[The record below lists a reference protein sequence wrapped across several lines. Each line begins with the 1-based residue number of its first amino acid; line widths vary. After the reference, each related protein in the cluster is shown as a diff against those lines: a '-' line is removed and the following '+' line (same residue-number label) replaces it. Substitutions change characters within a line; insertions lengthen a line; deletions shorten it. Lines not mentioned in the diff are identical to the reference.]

1 MAVTV
6 AVSAVAVTVAVSA
19 VAIMAIA
26 VVTITVTVT
35 PVIIATIVAVV
46 AVVTIVIIMTVV
58 AIMTV
63 VIIVTVV
70 AVVAVVIIGI
80 RGVLR
85 DHGTCVA
92 VIGDIYHNAFLD
104 RLHIHLIAARAY
116 INVGIALLLKGI
128 ESSLLKSAGV
138 GLRTEAKNQCC
149 RRHKNAFHGVV
160 LFSIAFNKSRL
171 LS

>member
-1 MAVTV
+1 MTV
-6 AVSAVAVTVAVSA
+6 
-19 VAIMAIA
+19 
-26 VVTITVTVT
+26 
-35 PVIIATIVAVV
+35 
-46 AVVTIVIIMTVV
+46 VIIMTVV
-58 AIMTV
+58 AI
-63 VIIVTVV
+63 VTIFV
-70 AVVAVVIIGI
+70 IGI

-85 DHGTCVA
+85 DHATCVA
-92 VIGDIYHNAFLD
+92 VIGDIHHNAVLD
-104 RLHIHLIAARAY
+104 RLHIHLIAARAD

-128 ESSLLKSAGV
+128 ESSLLKSASV